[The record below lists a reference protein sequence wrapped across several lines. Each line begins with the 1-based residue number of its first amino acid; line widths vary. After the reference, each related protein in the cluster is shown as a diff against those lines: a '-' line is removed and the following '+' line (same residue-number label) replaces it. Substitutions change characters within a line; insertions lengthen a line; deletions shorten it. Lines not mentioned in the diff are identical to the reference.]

1 MAQLTVYEEKALANI
16 AEQEV
21 WLSVSDV
28 GNCRLSTLNKL
39 VETEFDAPDPIFPT
53 RVFCLREEPQ
63 LILMEEPQL
72 ILREEPQ
79 LILLI
84 NRWRGLRA
92 IRVLPLRA

>member
-63 LILMEEPQL
+63 LIL
-72 ILREEPQ
+72 
-79 LILLI
+79 LI